1 MYALWHNK
9 TVPTLYLSESGIL
22 RGPSMDRDSDGSSS
36 IYSKNALPLQYK
48 SVKLKCYIKY
58 LISKS
63 VKMLSTRFINKTYTQ
78 TSKNYFRTFQQDY
91 DTIIVP
97 WMSLFRD
104 DHFIH
109 DLIMVSWWRR
119 IVIQCFDTII
129 TQCYNT
135 IIDPWMN
142 LWRDAHFIH
151 ELIMVWRHCI
161 IIQCYP

>member
-1 MYALWHNK
+1 MTLFHTMYALWHNK

-78 TSKNYFRTFQQDY
+78 TSKNYKLKNISAGLWHHYSSMNEPFQRWSFY
-91 DTIIVP
+91 
-97 WMSLFRD
+97 
-104 DHFIH
+104 
-109 DLIMVSWWRR
+109 SWLDNGVMMTSNR
-119 IVIQCFDTII
+119 
-129 TQCYNT
+129 
-135 IIDPWMN
+135 
-142 LWRDAHFIH
+142 
-151 ELIMVWRHCI
+151 
-161 IIQCYP
+161 YPMFWHHYYPML